1 MIRVVKFLPR
11 SIIGLTFF
19 PFVLVKNHS
28 LKSNNV
34 LINHEHIH
42 LRQQI
47 ELFIIFFYML
57 YFSEFLMRLLLFR
70 NVNKAYKT
78 ISFEKE
84 AYDNEGNLGYLKSR
98 PFWNFIN
105 YF

>member
-1 MIRVVKFLPR
+1 
-11 SIIGLTFF
+11 
-19 PFVLVKNHS
+19 
-28 LKSNNV
+28 
-34 LINHEHIH
+34 
-42 LRQQI
+42 
-47 ELFIIFFYML
+47 
-57 YFSEFLMRLLLFR
+57 MRLLLFR

-84 AYDNEGNLGYLKSR
+84 AYDNEGDLEYLKSR